1 MDPRPQAR
9 LSPLNCAAR
18 PGHCHQRQAQE
29 DQRESDHSDA
39 PGPGAAGCPQTSA
52 PPRQT
57 GWLRQALAHRT
68 APRRSHRSA
77 AATRLKRPRLH
88 APLTRLPPDPL
99 DGNARLKDLAATR
112 RWLGRPRR
120 PRQMP
125 PARVSLPT
133 RPLILTRAPQ
143 PTFRPVAAP
152 PARPRRERP
161 AATPVQHVLPVLAV
175 LAVLPVPAVPPVLA
189 VLADRNAH
197 AVPVGHWVQTPSRR
211 PGVYPG
217 GVHALCGPLRAA
229 PQRLN
234 PPACRRG
241 APPCSGGCAVCLSF
255 APDAAPKTFPPAASV
270 RKHRIRL
277 PVRCRQEPCPGDGVS
292 WNAAAHWQP
301 REATPRQPAPV
312 LSRGRPDP
320 SRPLRCPF
328 RAASA

>member
-1 MDPRPQAR
+1 MDPRSQAH

-18 PGHCHQRQAQE
+18 HGRCHQRQAQE
-29 DQRESDHSDA
+29 DRRENDHSDA

-52 PPRQT
+52 PPRQES
-57 GWLRQALAHRT
+57 WLRQALARRP

-77 AATRLKRPRLH
+77 AAMRLKCPRRH
-88 APLTRLPPDPL
+88 APLIRLPPDPL
-99 DGNARLKDLAATR
+99 DGNARLKDLAAMR
-112 RWLGRPRR
+112 RRPGRPRR

-125 PARVSLPT
+125 PVRGPFPT
-133 RPLILTRAPQ
+133 RALILTRALQ

-152 PARPRRERP
+152 PARPRMERP
-161 AATPVQHVLPVLAV
+161 AATPVLPVLLV
-175 LAVLPVPAVPPVLA
+175 LAVLPV
-189 VLADRNAH
+189 LADRSAH
-197 AVPVGHWVQTPSRR
+197 AVPVGHWAQTPLRR
-211 PGVYPG
+211 PGVCPG

-229 PQRLN
+229 RQRLN

-292 WNAAAHWQP
+292 WNAAAH
-301 REATPRQPAPV
+301 
-312 LSRGRPDP
+312 
-320 SRPLRCPF
+320 
-328 RAASA
+328 